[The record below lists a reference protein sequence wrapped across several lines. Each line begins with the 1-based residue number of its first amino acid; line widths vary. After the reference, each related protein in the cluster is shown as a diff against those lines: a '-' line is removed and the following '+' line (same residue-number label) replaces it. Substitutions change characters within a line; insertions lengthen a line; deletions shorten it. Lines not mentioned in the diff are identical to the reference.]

1 MTWLTLWPTI
11 LADPIVD
18 PSPEDTIMTTTTDRP
33 TVPEPSQPPKRRDR
47 THWLYIAVIVA
58 VLAGVGVG
66 IMAPDV
72 GKSVGV
78 LGTMFVALIKMMI
91 APVIEVVP
99 GLVEIEV
106 AVPRS

>member
-1 MTWLTLWPTI
+1 
-11 LADPIVD
+11 
-18 PSPEDTIMTTTTDRP
+18 MTTTTDRP

-91 APVIEVVP
+91 APVIFCTSKLFAASPPTNAAPCLPPLSKAAWVD
-99 GLVEIEV
+99 
-106 AVPRS
+106 RSSLPFSFAGR

>member
-1 MTWLTLWPTI
+1 
-11 LADPIVD
+11 
-18 PSPEDTIMTTTTDRP
+18 MTTTTDRP
-33 TVPEPSQPPKRRDR
+33 TVPQPSQPPKRRDR

-91 APVIEVVP
+91 APVIFCPE
-99 GLVEIEV
+99 
-106 AVPRS
+106 